1 MYGDSDLQPIFC
13 WQEMIKDEPNLRHGP
28 RTYHDKVFEEEIN
41 DLINITRG
49 HYEKLVPFHYAM
61 YQI

>member
-1 MYGDSDLQPIFC
+1 
-13 WQEMIKDEPNLRHGP
+13 MIKDEPNLRHGP

-49 HYEKLVPFHYAM
+49 HYEKLVLFHYAM